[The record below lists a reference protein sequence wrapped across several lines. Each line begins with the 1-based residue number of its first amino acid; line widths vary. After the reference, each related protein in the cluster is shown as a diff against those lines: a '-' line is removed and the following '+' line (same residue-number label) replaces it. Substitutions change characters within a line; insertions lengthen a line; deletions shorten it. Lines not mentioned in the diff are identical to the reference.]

1 MRISFNKLTLRVQ
14 AIFLEQ
20 VDVDKP
26 IEEVQQNCNVLAL
39 KMVKKGRRSKKTT
52 SVSKKGSSSV
62 WQKSFED

>member
-20 VDVDKP
+20 VDVDKL

-39 KMVKKGRRSKKTT
+39 KMVKKGRRLKKTT